1 MPHVIRI
8 LLACLLINVL
18 AVRCVAQQASP
29 QQPVAKQPVAQ
40 QPATQQPGTVDL
52 VTPISYPGS
61 LECDEQV
68 PEIEL
73 ARFKKQAL
81 QSISLSTGWMADISG
96 GGFSSSFLE
105 ASIGSGIPLGNFDNI
120 VGVKP
125 GFRVDWIQ
133 ADPTIDVPKELYQFE
148 LQFFYRRPLRER
160 LSAIA
165 VISPSIRSDL
175 TTSDDAFRVFALG
188 LLNWECIPDRL
199 ILSSGV
205 VFLGRADLPV
215 LPALGVTWT
224 PNNKT
229 KLELR
234 FPSSLLSYRIA
245 KDGGQSETW
254 AYLSA
259 GLGGNTWSVTRNSST
274 TDELSLRD
282 FRLTTGINKLLDGG
296 GGWFVETGY
305 AFARRIEYERDSTI
319 VNLGD
324 GFLIQG
330 GWRY

>member
-1 MPHVIRI
+1 MQMPHIHRI
-8 LLACLLINVL
+8 LLACV
-18 AVRCVAQQASP
+18 
-29 QQPVAKQPVAQ
+29 PVAVLSVCCLAQ
-40 QPATQQPGTVDL
+40 
-52 VTPISYPGS
+52 TPTPEEWAPSES
-61 LECDEQV
+61 LEETVEFDEAL

-81 QSISLSTGWMADISG
+81 QSISVSTGYMADVNGSDLN
-96 GGFSSSFLE
+96 STFLE
-105 ASIGSGIPLGNFDNI
+105 ASIGSGIPLGNFENI

-133 ADPTIDVPKELYQFE
+133 ADATIDIPRELYQFE
-148 LQFFYRRPLRER
+148 LQFFYRRPLTER

-165 VISPSIRSDL
+165 VIAPSIRSDL

-188 LLNWECIPDRL
+188 LLNWEYIPERL
-199 ILSSGV
+199 VLSGGV
-205 VFLGRADLPV
+205 VYLGRADLPV

-224 PNNKT
+224 PSNKT

-234 FPSSLLSYRIA
+234 FPSSLLSYRLA

-259 GLGGNTWSVTRNSST
+259 GLGGNTWSITRNSSA

-282 FRLTTGINKLLDGG
+282 FRLTLGLNKLLDGG
-296 GGWFVETGY
+296 GGWFIETGY
-305 AFARRIEYERDSTI
+305 AFARRIEYERDASV

-324 GFLIQG
+324 GFLVQG